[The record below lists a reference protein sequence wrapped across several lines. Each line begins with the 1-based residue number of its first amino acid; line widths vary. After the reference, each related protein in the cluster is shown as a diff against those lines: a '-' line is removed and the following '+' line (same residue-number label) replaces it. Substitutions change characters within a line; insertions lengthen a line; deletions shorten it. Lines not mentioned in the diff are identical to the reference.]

1 MQVEIIMPKMGE
13 SIQEGTIIRWAKN
26 PGEKIEKDETL
37 LEISTDKVDSE
48 IPSPVSGI
56 VAKIFAKE
64 QDTVLVGTIIAY
76 IETDSSVSIDTYQDV
91 ITETTAKKSQEGT
104 GVPQN
109 YQLSTVQDREQK
121 RNAHRFYSPLVKMI
135 AKREGIAQRDL
146 EKIKGSG
153 SNGRVTKD
161 DVIIY
166 LEQRERTT
174 GASFSNDTFFRIRSV
189 DILELAK
196 KYPLPKYRIV
206 KMDNIQKK
214 MAEHMIRSVNTSPH
228 VTVVDEA
235 DMTEIVNFRLSTLEQ
250 FEKQH
255 GFKLTYTP
263 FFAYAVVSTLTEF
276 PLVNSSAEGDTIIY
290 KNFINL
296 GMAVA
301 SPNGLIVP
309 VVRNAEEK
317 NFVDMAQSLT
327 DITIRARTKKLTPDD
342 IVDGTFSI
350 TNYGIFGSII
360 GTPIINQPQS
370 AIIGVGSIKKRP
382 QVITDDSG
390 KDSIGIRSMV
400 YLTLTFDHRIIDGA
414 TGGQFLSRVKWQLEH
429 FDFQSVK

>member
-56 VAKIFAKE
+56 LAKIFAKE

-76 IETDSSVSIDTYQDV
+76 IETDSSVSIDIYQDV
-91 ITETTAKKSQEGT
+91 ITETIAKKSQEGIY
-104 GVPQN
+104 VPQH

-153 SNGRVTKD
+153 SSGRVTKD
-161 DVIIY
+161 DVFTY

-174 GASFSNDTFFRIRSV
+174 SVSYLNDSSFRIRSV
-189 DILELAK
+189 DILELSK
-196 KYPLPKYRIV
+196 KFPSPKYRIV

-214 MAEHMIRSVNTSPH
+214 MAEHMVRSVNISPH
-228 VTVVDEA
+228 VTVVDEV
-235 DMTEIVNFRLSTLEQ
+235 DMTEIVNFRLSILEQ
-250 FEKQH
+250 FEKQQ

-263 FFAYAVVSTLTEF
+263 FFAYAVVSTLKEF
-276 PLVNSSAEGDTIIY
+276 PLVNCSVEGDTVIY

-301 SPNGLIVP
+301 SPKGLIVP

-317 NFVDMAQSLT
+317 NFVDMARSLT
-327 DITIRARTKKLTPDD
+327 DIAIRARTKKLAPDD
-342 IVDGTFSI
+342 IVDGTFSM

-370 AIIGVGSIKKRP
+370 AIIGIGSIKKRP
-382 QVITDDSG
+382 QVVTDDSG

-414 TGGQFLSRVKWQLEH
+414 TGGQFLSRVKLLLEH
-429 FDFQSVK
+429 FDFQLVK

>member
-13 SIQEGTIIRWAKN
+13 SIQEGTILRWVKN
-26 PGEKIEKDETL
+26 LGEKIEKDETL

-56 VAKIFAKE
+56 VAKVFAKE
-64 QDTVLVGTIIAY
+64 HDTVLVGTIIAY
-76 IETDSSVSIDTYQDV
+76 IETDASISIDTYQDV
-91 ITETTAKKSQEGT
+91 SPEATAKKPQEDI
-104 GVPQN
+104 GVPQD
-109 YQLSTVQDREQK
+109 QLSIVQDWEQK
-121 RNAHRFYSPLVKMI
+121 RNAQRFYSPIVKMI

-161 DVIIY
+161 DVFTY
-166 LEQRERTT
+166 LKQRERN
-174 GASFSNDTFFRIRSV
+174 AAELYSNDRSFSILSV
-189 DILELAK
+189 DILELSK
-196 KYPLPKYRIV
+196 KYPSPKYRIV

-214 MAEHMIRSVNTSPH
+214 MAEHMVRSVNTTPH

-235 DMTEIVNFRLSTLEQ
+235 DMTEIVNFRLSILEQ
-250 FEKQH
+250 FEKRQ

-263 FFAYAVVSTLTEF
+263 FFAYAVVSTLKEF
-276 PLVNSSAEGDTIIY
+276 PLVNCSVEGDTIIY

-317 NFVDMAQSLT
+317 NFVDMARSLT
-327 DITIRARTKKLTPDD
+327 DIALRARTKKLTPND
-342 IVDGTFSI
+342 IADGTFSM

-382 QVITDDSG
+382 QVVTNDSG
-390 KDSIGIRSMV
+390 KDSIGIRSVV
-400 YLTLTFDHRIIDGA
+400 YLTMTFDHRIIDGA
-414 TGGQFLSRVKWQLEH
+414 TGGKFLSRVKWQLEH

>member
-153 SNGRVTKD
+153 SNGRVTKA

-196 KYPLPKYRIV
+196 KYPLTKYRIV

-309 VVRNAEEK
+309 VVRNAGEK

>member
-13 SIQEGTIIRWAKN
+13 SIQEGTILRWVKN
-26 PGEKIEKDETL
+26 LGEKIEKDETL

-56 VAKIFAKE
+56 VAKVFAKE
-64 QDTVLVGTIIAY
+64 HDTVLVGTIIAY
-76 IETDSSVSIDTYQDV
+76 IETDASISIDTYQDV
-91 ITETTAKKSQEGT
+91 SPEATAKKPQEDI
-104 GVPQN
+104 GVPQD
-109 YQLSTVQDREQK
+109 QLSIVQDWEQK
-121 RNAHRFYSPLVKMI
+121 RNAQRFYSPLVKMI

-161 DVIIY
+161 DVFTY
-166 LEQRERTT
+166 LKQRERN
-174 GASFSNDTFFRIRSV
+174 AAELYSNDRSFSILSV
-189 DILELAK
+189 DILELSK
-196 KYPLPKYRIV
+196 KYPSPKYRIV

-214 MAEHMIRSVNTSPH
+214 MAEHMVRSVNTTPH

-235 DMTEIVNFRLSTLEQ
+235 DMTEIVNFRLSILEQ
-250 FEKQH
+250 FEKRQ

-263 FFAYAVVSTLTEF
+263 FFAYAVVSTLKEF
-276 PLVNSSAEGDTIIY
+276 PLVNCSVEGDTIIY

-317 NFVDMAQSLT
+317 NFVDMARSLT
-327 DITIRARTKKLTPDD
+327 DIALRARTKKLTPND
-342 IVDGTFSI
+342 IADGTFSM

-370 AIIGVGSIKKRP
+370 AIIGVGLIKKRP
-382 QVITDDSG
+382 QVVTNDSG
-390 KDSIGIRSMV
+390 KDSIGIRSVV
-400 YLTLTFDHRIIDGA
+400 YLTMTFDHRIIDGA
-414 TGGQFLSRVKWQLEH
+414 TGGKFLSRVKWQLEH